1 MKYYIFKIVY
11 AYITVSLTI
20 LGKLLKLDKSKSQ
33 HLRHVGDKD
42 NFGTLIELLDGV
54 VRLYHIAAHRQLEKV
69 NGVYLF
75 RMSSLIETKFFF
87 YYY

>member
-1 MKYYIFKIVY
+1 MSVCNF
-11 AYITVSLTI
+11 

-69 NGVYLF
+69 NILSTLKLCLVINKKINIFFSLF
-75 RMSSLIETKFFF
+75 
-87 YYY
+87 